1 MNQLLDK
8 VAQGLLLTASLF
20 GILMI
25 LTSWNV
31 YAFLF
36 VFLSLYMIIQGS
48 LQYREKP
55 RSIWNFVFLGGGG
68 LMLGLGLSSLLV

>member
-8 VAQGLLLTASLF
+8 VAQGLLLTAFLF

-25 LTSWNV
+25 FTSWDV

-36 VFLSLYMIIQGS
+36 VFLSLYMIVQGA
-48 LQYREKP
+48 LQYNENP
-55 RSIWNFVFLGGGG
+55 RSIWNYVFLGGGG
-68 LMLGLGLSSLLV
+68 LMLGLGLSSILV